1 MNVHANFGLFWGG
14 EGMVT
19 GNKSLNSHSHV
30 LPLLTLISRSPKGI
44 MKAGVAT
51 IAGDEVL
58 HKPKPA
64 YGLF

>member
-1 MNVHANFGLFWGG
+1 MYVQTLGCFGGG

-19 GNKSLNSHSHV
+19 GNSLNSHSHV

-44 MKAGVAT
+44 MKAGTAT